1 MNSRHLFVGCA
12 LALSLAAC
20 ASGNGAGSAPASSA
34 ERVLSA
40 AESAAPVVLSVGE
53 TVVVQV
59 EANPSTGYG
68 WIVDQAAAAGTLER
82 VGEPAMALSNPGAV
96 GGGGTQTWRF
106 RAVAKGQGEL
116 RMDYRR
122 AWEKDVPPVRNVA
135 WTIEVR

>member
-1 MNSRHLFVGCA
+1 MNSRHLFAGCA

-20 ASGNGAGSAPASSA
+20 ASGNGSAPASGA

-40 AESAAPVVLSVGE
+40 ADSAAPVALSVGE

-68 WIVDQAAAAGTLER
+68 WIVDQAAAAGTLEQ

-106 RAVAKGQGEL
+106 RALAKGQGEL

-122 AWEKDVPPVRNVA
+122 AWEKDVPPVRSVA
-135 WTIEVR
+135 WKIEVR

>member
-1 MNSRHLFVGCA
+1 MNPRHLFAGCA

-20 ASGNGAGSAPASSA
+20 ASGNTASAPASSA

-40 AESAAPVVLSVGE
+40 ADNAAPVVLSVGE

-68 WIVDQAAAAGTLER
+68 WIVDQAATAGTLEQT
-82 VGEPAMALSNPGAV
+82 GEPSMALSNPGAV

-122 AWEKDVPPVRNVA
+122 AWEKDVPPVRNLS
-135 WTIEVR
+135 WKIEVR